1 MPFPV
6 PCVCVCVQLLEIQP
20 GTFNYWVKGVKGR
33 SAGLACREIPSKMI
47 VNTNACEKVSLCNP

>member
-1 MPFPV
+1 MYCKITGVAFLFYV
-6 PCVCVCVQLLEIQP
+6 L
-20 GTFNYWVKGVKGR
+20 FNYWVKGVKGR